1 MFKHYLIIALRNLVK
16 NKINSAIKII
26 GLGLGLA
33 AVLTVI
39 IVNYSELTWD
49 SFWQDADQIYLVRS
63 ESWIGNRQ
71 EVMDVVSEIHYPQ
84 LRASL
89 NDQLWMTKIEPSS
102 TEVSLVE
109 ADESVPLPKPML
121 ITQVDPDFLAIFQP
135 EVLAGDLSAFSQNP
149 DVAVISQTIAKQIF
163 GKESPL
169 GKLLEFRLPPT
180 IAQQQSGE
188 QPALQQVRIIAIVD
202 IDNSR
207 SHVIPSIF
215 FPRLQNPPIAP
226 DQGSYMRD
234 TYVKA
239 KKGLEA
245 SHIETLLNKAGE
257 ASFSNDE
264 EEHKYNRAKYSLMP
278 IAERHM
284 NDSASEGNRT
294 RVVVLSLLGIVI
306 LIVAIGN
313 FISLGLAGYVAR
325 QKEVA
330 LRRMQGAGI
339 AQLIAQYWLENLLYV
354 AVSFLLALILC
365 ELFLPHLAGLL
376 QFPLVDGIFVSP
388 VIALICATI
397 VLLVSLVIACYP
409 AIYFSKMNP
418 AIILRANRSTETPA
432 SIITRKVLLLV
443 QFIAL
448 ASLVIGLAAIHS
460 QLKLINEYQP
470 GYKTQ
475 GTVMFMGQGNV
486 SLNKTQRETLKQQLN
501 KMPGFIAAA
510 SPVGDIPGRNEHTM
524 NISTKVNDE
533 LSEHTVIYDWLSDA
547 DYFDAYGIAL
557 IAGTKENIITSL
569 NKTFS
574 RNQNGPAM
582 EAILCRA
589 TATAMGFTSP
599 QEALGQTIEVF
610 KQPGML
616 QAPSAKIIGVVE
628 NVHIGDHKKA
638 PMDCMYMTLN
648 TIGVNGLPLAVSF
661 DRKLSEQEINNI
673 KTLWDAVAGAP
684 PHHWLFAN
692 SLADRYRNEQR
703 LQLFMSGFAL
713 VALMIGLLGIYGIT
727 ALNTQKRAREIALR
741 KLHGAK
747 QWQIIRLL
755 NRDFSLIA
763 ILANLIAWPI
773 ALYAVSSW
781 LENFH
786 QHFSLALWLPVFCAA
801 ALAISLL
808 VVWLTVTLHSLSIG
822 HLRPAEVLRDE

>member
-63 ESWIGNRQ
+63 ESRIGSRQ
-71 EVMDVVSEIHYPQ
+71 DVMDGINEIHYPQ

-89 NDQLWMTKIEPSS
+89 GEQLWMTKIESS
-102 TEVSLVE
+102 DTVVSMID
-109 ADESVPLPKPML
+109 ANQSSPLPKPMP

-135 EVLAGDLSAFSQNP
+135 EVLAGDLSIFAQRS
-149 DVAVISQTIAKQIF
+149 DVAIISQTIAKQIF
-163 GKESPL
+163 GQDDPL
-169 GKLLEFRLPPT
+169 GKLLQFRLTPT
-180 IAQQQSGE
+180 VAQQHSGE
-188 QPALQQVRIIAIVD
+188 QPALQLVRIIAVVA

-207 SHVIPSIF
+207 SHIRPAIF
-215 FPRLQNPPIAP
+215 FPRLQNPPIAA
-226 DQGSYMRD
+226 DQASFIRD
-234 TYVKA
+234 AYIKA
-239 KKGLEA
+239 KTDLA
-245 SHIETLLNKAGE
+245 PSHIETLLNKAGE
-257 ASFSNDE
+257 LSLSADE
-264 EEHKYNRAKYSLMP
+264 EENKYRRVKYSLMP
-278 IAERHM
+278 IADRHM
-284 NDSASEGNRT
+284 NDKLSDGNRT
-294 RVVVLSLLGIVI
+294 RVVILSLLGTVI

-339 AQLIAQYWLENLLYV
+339 TQLVAQYWLENLVYV
-354 AVSFLLALILC
+354 AAAFLSALIIC

-388 VIALICATI
+388 VLALICVAM
-397 VLLVSLVIACYP
+397 VLLVSLLIACYP
-409 AIYFSKMNP
+409 ALYFSRMNP
-418 AIILRANRSTETPA
+418 SIILRANRSTETPA

-443 QFIAL
+443 QFIVL
-448 ASLVIGLAAIHS
+448 VSLVIGLAAIHA

-470 GYKTQ
+470 GYKTE
-475 GTVMFMGQGNV
+475 GIVMVIGQGNT
-486 SLNKTQRETLKQQLN
+486 SLGKTQRETLKQELN
-501 KMPGFIAAA
+501 KIPGFIAAA
-510 SPVGDIPGRNEHTM
+510 SPMGDIPGRNEHTM
-524 NISTKVNDE
+524 DISSMVNNE
-533 LSEHTVIYDWLSDA
+533 LREKKVIYDWVIDA
-547 DYFDAYGIAL
+547 DYFETYGVAL
-557 IAGTKENIITSL
+557 IAGTKENINTSL
-569 NKTFS
+569 NKPFS
-574 RNQNGPAM
+574 RDQNDTM
-582 EAILCRA
+582 DAILCRTTIA
-589 TATAMGFTSP
+589 ALGFSSP

-610 KQPGML
+610 KQLGRPHG
-616 QAPSAKIIGVVE
+616 PTAKIIGVIE
-628 NVHIGDHKKA
+628 NVHIGDHRKA
-638 PMDCMYMTLN
+638 RLDCMYMTLN
-648 TIGVNGLPLAVSF
+648 SFGVGGMPFAMNF
-661 DRKLSEQEINNI
+661 NHELSSQEIDNI
-673 KTLWDAVAGAP
+673 KTLWANAAGTP

-713 VALMIGLLGIYGIT
+713 VALLIGLLGIYGIT

-755 NRDFSLIA
+755 NRDFSSIA
-763 ILANLIAWPI
+763 ILANVIAWPI
-773 ALYAVSSW
+773 AIYAVSIW

-786 QHFSLALWLPVFCAA
+786 QHFSLVMWLPIFCAA

>member
-16 NKINSAIKII
+16 HKINSAIKII

-49 SFWQDADQIYLVRS
+49 SFWQDADQIYVVRS
-63 ESWIGNRQ
+63 ESQIGNRQ

-102 TEVSLVE
+102 TEVSLVQ
-109 ADESVPLPKPML
+109 ANKSVPLPKPML

-135 EVLAGDLSAFSQNP
+135 EVLAGDLSTFSLNP
-149 DVAVISQTIAKQIF
+149 DVAIISQTIAKQIF

-180 IAQQQSGE
+180 IDQQQSGE
-188 QPALQQVRIIAIVD
+188 QPALQQVRIIAIVN

-207 SHVIPSIF
+207 SHVLPSIF

-226 DQGSYMRD
+226 DKGSYMRD

-239 KKGLEA
+239 KKNLGED
-245 SHIETLLNKAGE
+245 HIEALLNKASE
-257 ASFSNDE
+257 ASLSTSKE
-264 EEHKYNRAKYSLMP
+264 ENKYDRIKYSLMR

-284 NDSASEGNRT
+284 NDNTSDGNRT
-294 RVVVLSLLGIVI
+294 RVIILSLLGMVI
-306 LIVAIGN
+306 LIIAIGN

-339 AQLIAQYWLENLLYV
+339 AQLVAQYWLENLLYV
-354 AVSFLLALILC
+354 VASFVLALILC

-388 VIALICATI
+388 LLALICAAM
-397 VLLVSLVIACYP
+397 VLLVSFLIACYP
-409 AIYFSKMNP
+409 AIYFSKMNT

-443 QFIAL
+443 QFAAL

-470 GYKTQ
+470 GYKTK
-475 GTVMFMGQGNV
+475 GTVMFIGQGNV
-486 SLNKTQRETLKQQLN
+486 SLNKTQRETLKQQLH

-524 NISTKVNDE
+524 NISTKANGE
-533 LSEHTVIYDWLSDA
+533 QREHRVIYEWLSDA
-547 DYFDAYGIAL
+547 DYFDAYDIAL

-569 NKTFS
+569 NKIFS
-574 RNQNGPAM
+574 REQNGPAM
-582 EAILCRA
+582 EAILCRS
-589 TATAMGFTSP
+589 TAAALGFAYP

-616 QAPSAKIIGVVE
+616 QAPSAKIIGVIE
-628 NVHIGDHKKA
+628 NIHIGDHKKA
-638 PMDCMYMTLN
+638 PLDCMYMTIN

-661 DRKLSEQEINNI
+661 NRELSEQEIVNI
-673 KTLWDAVAGAP
+673 KTLWDAIAGAP

-713 VALMIGLLGIYGIT
+713 VALMIGLLGVYGIT

-763 ILANLIAWPI
+763 VLANVIAWPI
-773 ALYAVSSW
+773 AIYAVSTW

-786 QHFSLALWLPVFCAA
+786 QHFSLMVWLPVFCAS

-808 VVWLTVTLHSLSIG
+808 VVWLTVTLHSLGIA
-822 HLRPAEVLRDE
+822 HLRPAEVLRAE

>member
-63 ESWIGNRQ
+63 ESRIGNRQ
-71 EVMDVVSEIHYPQ
+71 EVWDSISEIHYPQ
-84 LRASL
+84 LRANL
-89 NDQLWMTKIEPSS
+89 NDQLWMTKIESS
-102 TEVSLVE
+102 GTEVSLVNANE
-109 ADESVPLPKPML
+109 RLSLPKPIP

-135 EVLAGDLSAFSQNP
+135 EILAGDLSAFAGRP
-149 DVAVISQTIAKQIF
+149 DVAFISQTLAKQIF
-163 GKESPL
+163 GKESPI

-180 IAQQQSGE
+180 ITQQQSGE
-188 QPALQQVRIIAIVD
+188 QPALQQVRIIAVVD

-207 SHVIPSIF
+207 SHIKPAIF
-215 FPRLQNPPIAP
+215 FPRLQNPPISP
-226 DQGSYMRD
+226 DQAFMMRE
-234 TYVKA
+234 TYVKT
-239 KKGLEA
+239 KKGLGA
-245 SHIETLLNKAGE
+245 SDIETLLNKTNE
-257 ASFSNDE
+257 ASFSKDE
-264 EEHKYNRAKYSLMP
+264 ENKYGRVNYSLMP
-278 IAERHM
+278 ITERHM

-294 RVVVLSLLGIVI
+294 RVVILSLLGLVI

-330 LRRMQGAGI
+330 LRRVQGAGI
-339 AQLIAQYWLENLLYV
+339 AQLVAQYWLENLVYV
-354 AVSFLLALILC
+354 TAAFLLALILC

-388 VIALICATI
+388 VLALICVAM
-397 VLLVSLVIACYP
+397 VLLVSLFIACYP
-409 AIYFSKMNP
+409 ALYFSKMNP
-418 AIILRANRSTETPA
+418 AIILRANRSTETPV

-448 ASLVIGLAAIHS
+448 VSLVIGLASIHS
-460 QLKLINEYQP
+460 QLKLINQYQP
-470 GYKTQ
+470 GYKTE
-475 GTVMFMGQGNV
+475 GIVMVIGQGNTGLGEV
-486 SLNKTQRETLKQQLN
+486 QRETLKQELT
-501 KMPGFIAAA
+501 KIPGFIAAA
-510 SPVGDIPGRNEHTM
+510 SPMGDIPGRNEHTM
-524 NISTKVNDE
+524 DISSMVNDE
-533 LSEHTVIYDWLSDA
+533 LHEHRAIYDWVADA
-547 DYFDAYGIAL
+547 DYFDAYGITL

-569 NKTFS
+569 NKPFS
-574 RNQNGPAM
+574 QEQSGPSFDT
-582 EAILCRA
+582 ILCRA
-589 TATAMGFTSP
+589 TATALGFASP
-599 QEALGQTIEVF
+599 QEALGQTIQVF
-610 KQPGML
+610 KQPGMPH
-616 QAPSAKIIGVVE
+616 APSSKIIGVVE
-628 NVHIGDHKKA
+628 NLHIGDHRKA

-648 TIGVNGLPLAVSF
+648 TIGLGGMAFAVSF
-661 DRKLSEQEINNI
+661 DHEPSVQEIENI
-673 KTLWDAVAGAP
+673 KTLWSNAAGTP
-684 PHHWLFAN
+684 PHHWLFSN

-713 VALMIGLLGIYGIT
+713 VALIIGLLGIYGIT

-747 QWQIIRLL
+747 HWQIIRLL

-763 ILANLIAWPI
+763 ILANVIAWPMAI
-773 ALYAVSSW
+773 YAVSRW

-786 QHFSLALWLPVFCAA
+786 QHFSLVLWLPIFCAV

>member
-16 NKINSAIKII
+16 NKINSAIKIV

-63 ESWIGNRQ
+63 ESRIGNRQ
-71 EVMDVVSEIHYPQ
+71 EIIDVVSEIHYPQ

-102 TEVSLVE
+102 TEISLVE
-109 ADESVPLPKPML
+109 ANESVPLPKPML

-135 EVLAGDLSAFSQNP
+135 EVLAGDLSAFSRNP

-202 IDNSR
+202 LDNSR

-264 EEHKYNRAKYSLMP
+264 EENKYNRAKYSLMP

-354 AVSFLLALILC
+354 AGSFLLALILC

-388 VIALICATI
+388 LLALSCAVM
-397 VLLVSLVIACYP
+397 VLLVSLLIACYP
-409 AIYFSKMNP
+409 AIYFSKMIP

-432 SIITRKVLLLV
+432 SIITRKMLILV

-448 ASLVIGLAAIHS
+448 VSLVIGLAAIHS

-475 GTVMFMGQGNV
+475 GTVMFIGQSNV

-501 KMPGFIAAA
+501 NMPGFIAAA

-524 NISTKVNDE
+524 NISTKVDDE
-533 LSEHTVIYDWLSDA
+533 LREHTVIYDWLSDE

-569 NKTFS
+569 NKPFS
-574 RNQNGPAM
+574 RNQSGPSM

-589 TATAMGFTSP
+589 TATALGFSSP
-599 QEALGQTIEVF
+599 QEALGQTIDVF
-610 KQPGML
+610 KQPGMP
-616 QAPSAKIIGVVE
+616 QAPSAKIIGVIE
-628 NVHIGDHKKA
+628 NVHIGNHKKA

-661 DRKLSEQEINNI
+661 DRKLSEKEINSI
-673 KTLWDAVAGAP
+673 KTLWDTVAGAP
-684 PHHWLFAN
+684 PHHWLLTN

-747 QWQIIRLL
+747 RWQIIRLL

>member
-16 NKINSAIKII
+16 NKINSAIKIV

-49 SFWQDADQIYLVRS
+49 SFWQDADEIYLVRS
-63 ESWIGNRQ
+63 ESRIGSRQ
-71 EVMDVVSEIHYPQ
+71 DVTDGINEVHYPQ

-89 NDQLWMTKIEPSS
+89 NDQLWMTKIESS
-102 TEVSLVE
+102 NTVVSIIDTTQSL
-109 ADESVPLPKPML
+109 PLPKPMP

-135 EVLAGDLSAFSQNP
+135 EVLAGDLSTFSQRS
-149 DVAVISQTIAKQIF
+149 DVAIISQTIAKQIF
-163 GKESPL
+163 GHGDPL
-169 GKLLEFRLPPT
+169 GKLLQFRLSPT
-180 IAQQQSGE
+180 VAQQQSGE
-188 QPALQQVRIIAIVD
+188 QPALQLVRIIAVVA

-207 SHVIPSIF
+207 SHIRPAIF
-215 FPRLQNPPIAP
+215 FPRLQNPPIAA
-226 DQGSYMRD
+226 DQASFIRD
-234 TYVKA
+234 AYIKA
-239 KKGLEA
+239 KTDLA
-245 SHIETLLNKAGE
+245 PRHIETLLNKAGE
-257 ASFSNDE
+257 LSLSGDE
-264 EEHKYNRAKYSLMP
+264 EENKYRRVKYSLMP
-278 IAERHM
+278 ITERHM
-284 NDSASEGNRT
+284 NDKSSGGNRT
-294 RVVVLSLLGIVI
+294 RVITLSLLGIVI

-339 AQLIAQYWLENLLYV
+339 GQLLAQYWLENLVYV
-354 AVSFLLALILC
+354 AAAFLLASIMC
-365 ELFLPHLAGLL
+365 ELLLPHLAGLL

-388 VIALICATI
+388 VLALICAAM
-397 VLLVSLVIACYP
+397 VLLVSLLIACYP
-409 AIYFSKMNP
+409 AIYFSRMNP

-448 ASLVIGLAAIHS
+448 VTLVIGLAAIHS
-460 QLKLINEYQP
+460 QLKLINQYQP
-470 GYKTQ
+470 GYKTE
-475 GTVMFMGQGNV
+475 GIVMFIGQGNTGLGRV
-486 SLNKTQRETLKQQLN
+486 QRETLKQELT

-510 SPVGDIPGRNEHTM
+510 SPMSDIPGRNEHTM
-524 NISTKVNDE
+524 DISSMVNDE
-533 LSEHTVIYDWLSDA
+533 MHEQKVIYDWIADA
-547 DYFDAYGIAL
+547 DYFETYGIGL
-557 IAGTKENIITSL
+557 IAGTKENIFTSL
-569 NKTFS
+569 NKPVS
-574 RNQNGPAM
+574 REKSGPSFDV
-582 EAILCRA
+582 ILCRTTVA
-589 TATAMGFTSP
+589 ALGFASP
-599 QEALGQTIEVF
+599 QEALGQSIDIF
-610 KQPGML
+610 KQPGR
-616 QAPSAKIIGVVE
+616 PHGPPAKVIGVVE
-628 NVHIGDHKKA
+628 NVHIGDHRKA

-648 TIGVNGLPLAVSF
+648 TIGVGGMPFAINF
-661 DRKLSEQEINNI
+661 NHELSSQEIDNI
-673 KTLWDAVAGAP
+673 KTLWANAAGTP

-703 LQLFMSGFAL
+703 LQFFMLGFAL
-713 VALMIGLLGIYGIT
+713 IALLIGLLGIYGIT

-755 NRDFSLIA
+755 NRDFSSIA
-763 ILANLIAWPI
+763 ILANVIAWPI
-773 ALYAVSSW
+773 AIYAVSIW

-786 QHFSLALWLPVFCAA
+786 QHFSLVMWLPAFCTA

-822 HLRPAEVLRDE
+822 YLRPAEVLRDE